1 MREPNGSASGSSPAS
16 ASSPAGDGAK
26 LAGGSGGGLG
36 NLWERAQAFTKK
48 ASEKGAEWATQ
59 TQNDLT
65 TKVNEKVKLMQPQME
80 VAVDYF
86 GPTTRQLKELVK
98 PLTEPL
104 RKEWMNMAVDTR
116 RMVTGAFWG
125 SILGNFILGWP
136 ARGERNRLRKKVEE
150 MQLERTKMLVDDFS
164 LEREVLALNAENRRL
179 EKRTLRA
186 EMALNA
192 IKRRLGEYVVQPK
205 DESVY
210 ADPNLSGVLPGA
222 PWASDLLDAV
232 GQRMQASGEGGE
244 RPSTP
249 QA

>member
-98 PLTEPL
+98 PVTEPL

-125 SILGNFILGWP
+125 SILGNFILGWS

-222 PWASDLLDAV
+222 PWANDLLDAV